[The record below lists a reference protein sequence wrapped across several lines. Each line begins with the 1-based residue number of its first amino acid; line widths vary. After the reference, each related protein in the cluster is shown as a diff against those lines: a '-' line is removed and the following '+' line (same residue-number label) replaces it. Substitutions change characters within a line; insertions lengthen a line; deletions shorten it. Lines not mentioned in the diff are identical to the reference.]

1 MKKAVITGDIIQS
14 KRIVNKPV
22 FLEKLT
28 HIFNETEAKFK
39 FDNPFEIFRGDSF
52 QAVLK
57 HPKYALR
64 VALIVQ
70 SGLIAHSSENEKWQ
84 TRVAVGIGKISFENQ
99 DVKLAN
105 GTAFELSGQA
115 LDAMK
120 NKPVKLIIST
130 DNQKKNSLLTTFN
143 RLLETITDRWTKNAA
158 EVVYYSLLF
167 NFTQK
172 ELAQKLGVSQS
183 AVQQRL
189 TSAHYDAVNHYIEY
203 YETEIYR

>member
-1 MKKAVITGDIIQS
+1 MQKVVITGDIIHS
-14 KRIVNKPV
+14 KLIADKQNL
-22 FLEKLT
+22 LENLKI
-28 HIFNETEAKFK
+28 IFNETEAKFK
-39 FDNPFEIFRGDSF
+39 FDNPFELFRGDSF

-57 HPKYALR
+57 QPKYSLR

-70 SGLIAHSSENEKWQ
+70 SGLIAHSPTKEKWQ
-84 TRVAVGIGKISFENQ
+84 TRVAIGIGNISYENQ

-120 NKPVKLIIST
+120 NKPIKLVIST
-130 DNQKKNSLLTTFN
+130 DNNKKNSLLLTFN
-143 RLLETITDRWTKNAA
+143 RLLETITYRWTKNAA
-158 EVVYYSLLF
+158 AVVYYSLLYG
-167 NFTQK
+167 FTQK

-189 TSAHYDAVNHYIEY
+189 TSANYDAVNHYIQY
-203 YETEIYR
+203 YETEIYK